1 MLGILKILRRAYQN
15 NCLDI
20 VHTVIT
26 QLTQDYMGTSNEDPL
41 RVLTSSTY
49 RGASRDSQG
58 TNTKIYGLLF
68 IDKIVFQ
75 KQQSLYYMFISVFYR
90 KNKYSNVLNRDVRE
104 TSTRSSFVTSRG
116 PNNGTFQGLP
126 RDAGQ
131 NIF

>member
-1 MLGILKILRRAYQN
+1 MLEILKILRRASQN

-58 TNTKIYGLLF
+58 ANTKIYGLLF
-68 IDKIVFQ
+68 IDKIVF
-75 KQQSLYYMFISVFYR
+75 
-90 KNKYSNVLNRDVRE
+90 
-104 TSTRSSFVTSRG
+104 
-116 PNNGTFQGLP
+116 
-126 RDAGQ
+126 
-131 NIF
+131 